1 MSTST
6 HGSAS
11 HFSKVARSQGRLM
24 YRNAVQYKGIWLAP
38 NSQAFQLHTEKK
50 FKELDQHMKEVDE
63 RDRKILEE
71 SK

>member
-1 MSTST
+1 
-6 HGSAS
+6 
-11 HFSKVARSQGRLM
+11 M

-38 NSQAFQLHTEKK
+38 NSQAFQLYQDKK
-50 FKELDQHMKEVDE
+50 FKELDQLMKEVAE

>member
-1 MSTST
+1 
-6 HGSAS
+6 
-11 HFSKVARSQGRLM
+11 M

-38 NSQAFQLHTEKK
+38 GSQAHQLHTEKK
-50 FKELDQHMKEVDE
+50 FKELDQLMKEVAE